1 MRIIQNSNQ
10 KGNTLWMQHRPNKEW
25 MWGIYLYN
33 KHKQGYI
40 NWTCMTF
47 SKGFIMGK
55 TEWRTHSSHI
65 LLIHIC
71 NILHTFRYFSITL
84 ISFRIY
90 NKYYL
95 NRRGINYR
103 VHTLKHVM
111 WTSEDRQIHY
121 QTKPVI
127 LLLNSC
133 PGDPLL
139 STFWTSLFNTPDS
152 KHQLIRKELTWGYV
166 YTTTMYWTW
175 KKVYCFQ

>member
-1 MRIIQNSNQ
+1 
-10 KGNTLWMQHRPNKEW
+10 MQHTPNKEW

-121 QTKPVI
+121 IKLNQWFCFSTPVQGTHC
-127 LLLNSC
+127 LAHFERLYL
-133 PGDPLL
+133 
-139 STFWTSLFNTPDS
+139 T
-152 KHQLIRKELTWGYV
+152 HLI
-166 YTTTMYWTW
+166 
-175 KKVYCFQ
+175 QNISS